1 MLLPFQMAKLSIEMA
16 EKRLD
21 SGQCSY
27 SDKIKMITNIFS
39 LICMQ
44 YLFYTCIW
52 HQFGH
57 EVLQSFP
64 SCFVKLVVLSFVN
77 IGLPHQYCPPSQCL
91 PPPPAWSGPAQL
103 LTAWHTMWL
112 VVLWVHLICLIL
124 FFFIKTCSLSTC
136 LGDAIHLTA
145 QVFQLVFK
153 QPGSIISS
161 LSPNK
166 AFHHHNS
173 KIQKGITCTC
183 QPFVGDQQVAP
194 SSPRGGGASSE
205 TYHHQLWSTNLI
217 AIIIIITL
225 G

>member
-1 MLLPFQMAKLSIEMA
+1 MA

-44 YLFYTCIW
+44 YFFNKCIW

-103 LTAWHTMWL
+103 LTARHTIWS
-112 VVLWVHLICLIL
+112 VVLWVHLIRVIL

-153 QPGSIISS
+153 QPESIISS
-161 LSPNK
+161 LSPNS
-166 AFHHHNS
+166 A
-173 KIQKGITCTC
+173 
-183 QPFVGDQQVAP
+183 V
-194 SSPRGGGASSE
+194 
-205 TYHHQLWSTNLI
+205 
-217 AIIIIITL
+217 IITTTKYKKRSPAL
-225 G
+225 LSLLLEISK